1 MPMVQVKKLKD
12 GSRQIILTAIQF
24 DEITKILSELASKT
38 KASTILLA
46 DISGQLITQRG
57 NTDDI
62 NTQILSALAAS
73 DFAATAEMAKL
84 VGEDAKFKLL
94 FHEGEK
100 RNVYLSNVGD
110 NFFLVVVFD
119 VSVTL
124 GLVRIYTKKAI
135 QNLLNVFETTEQGP
149 DASTIIDSD
158 FSSMLGDMLDESFK

>member
-1 MPMVQVKKLKD
+1 MVQVKKLKD
-12 GSRQIILTAIQF
+12 GSRQIILTAKQF
-24 DEITKILSELASKT
+24 DEITKVLSELAAKT
-38 KASTILLA
+38 KASTILMA

-62 NTQILSALAAS
+62 NTAILSALAAS

-84 VGEDAKFKLL
+84 IGEDAKFKLL

-135 QNLLNVFETTEQGP
+135 QNLLSVFDSTEKGD
-149 DASTIIDSD
+149 DAGKILDQD

>member
-1 MPMVQVKKLKD
+1 MVQVKKLKD
-12 GSRQIILTAIQF
+12 GSRQIILTAKQF
-24 DEITKILSELASKT
+24 DQITKVLSELAAKT

-73 DFAATAEMAKL
+73 DFAATSEMAKL

-135 QNLLNVFETTEQGP
+135 QNLLNVFESSEQGD
-149 DASTIIDSD
+149 DASKILDQD

>member
-1 MPMVQVKKLKD
+1 MVQVKKLKD
-12 GSRQIILTAIQF
+12 GSRQIILTAKQF
-24 DEITKILSELASKT
+24 DEITKVLTELASKT

-62 NTQILSALAAS
+62 NTAILSALAAS
-73 DFAATAEMAKL
+73 DFAATSEMAKL

-135 QNLLNVFETTEQGP
+135 QNLLDVFETSEMGD
-149 DASTIIDSD
+149 DAGKILDQD

>member
-1 MPMVQVKKLKD
+1 MVQVKKLKD
-12 GSRQIILTAIQF
+12 GSRQIILTAKQF
-24 DEITKILSELASKT
+24 DEITKVLSELAVKT

-57 NTDDI
+57 NTDEI
-62 NTQILSALAAS
+62 NTAILSALAAS

-84 VGEDAKFKLL
+84 IGEEAKFKLL

-135 QNLLNVFETTEQGP
+135 QNLMEVFETSEPGDDVSKIMDQ
-149 DASTIIDSD
+149 D

>member
-1 MPMVQVKKLKD
+1 MVQVKKLKD
-12 GSRQIILTAIQF
+12 GSRQIILTAKQF
-24 DEITKILSELASKT
+24 DEITKVLSELAAKT

-62 NTQILSALAAS
+62 NTAILSALAAS
-73 DFAATAEMAKL
+73 DFAATSEMAKL

-135 QNLLNVFETTEQGP
+135 QNLLTVFETSEAGE
-149 DASTIIDSD
+149 DASKLLDQD

>member
-1 MPMVQVKKLKD
+1 MVQVKKLKD

-24 DEITKILSELASKT
+24 DEITKVLSELASKT

-57 NTDDI
+57 NTDDM

-100 RNVYLSNVGD
+100 RNVYLSHVGD

-135 QNLLNVFETTEQGP
+135 QSLLNVFETTEPGE
-149 DASTIIDSD
+149 DATTIMDSD

>member
-1 MPMVQVKKLKD
+1 MVQVKKLKD
-12 GSRQIILTAIQF
+12 GSRQIILTAKQF
-24 DEITKILSELASKT
+24 DEITKILSELAAKT

-62 NTQILSALAAS
+62 NTAILSALAAS
-73 DFAATAEMAKL
+73 DFAATSEMAKL

-135 QNLLNVFETTEQGP
+135 QNLLTVFDTSEAGD
-149 DASTIIDSD
+149 DAGKIIDQD

>member
-1 MPMVQVKKLKD
+1 MVQVKKMKD
-12 GSRQIILTAIQF
+12 GSRQVILTAQQF
-24 DEITKILSELASKT
+24 DEITKVLSELAAKT

-46 DISGQLITQRG
+46 DMSGQLITQRG
-57 NTDDI
+57 HTDDI
-62 NTQILSALAAS
+62 NTAILSALAAS
-73 DFAATAEMAKL
+73 DFAATSEMAKL

-135 QNLLNVFETTEQGP
+135 QNLLKIFRESEKGE
-149 DASTIIDSD
+149 DASKIIDKD
-158 FSSMLGDMLDESFK
+158 FTSMLGDILDESFK

>member
-1 MPMVQVKKLKD
+1 MVQVKKLKD
-12 GSRQIILTAIQF
+12 GSRQIILTAKQF
-24 DEITKILSELASKT
+24 DEITKILTELAAKT

-57 NTDDI
+57 NTDEI
-62 NTQILSALAAS
+62 NTAILSALAAS
-73 DFAATAEMAKL
+73 DFAATSEMAKL

-135 QNLLNVFETTEQGP
+135 QNLLNVFKTSEAGD
-149 DASTIIDSD
+149 DAGQILDQD

>member
-1 MPMVQVKKLKD
+1 MVQVKKLKD

>member
-1 MPMVQVKKLKD
+1 MVHVKKMKD
-12 GSRQIILTAIQF
+12 GSRQIILTAKQF
-24 DEITKILSELASKT
+24 DEITKVLTELAAKT

-57 NTDDI
+57 NTEDI
-62 NTQILSALAAS
+62 NTAILSALAAS

-100 RNVYLSNVGD
+100 RNVYLSNIGD

-135 QNLLNVFETTEQGP
+135 QSLLKIFEESEEGE
-149 DASTIIDSD
+149 DVSKVIDKD
-158 FSSMLGDMLDESFK
+158 FTSMLGDMLDESFK

>member
-1 MPMVQVKKLKD
+1 MVQVKKLKD

-24 DEITKILSELASKT
+24 DEITKVLSELASKT

-57 NTDDI
+57 NTDDM

-135 QNLLNVFETTEQGP
+135 QSLLNVFETTEPGE
-149 DASTIIDSD
+149 DATTIMDSD
-158 FSSMLGDMLDESFK
+158 FSSMLGDMLD

>member
-1 MPMVQVKKLKD
+1 MVQVKKLKD
-12 GSRQIILTAIQF
+12 GSRQVILTAQQF
-24 DEITKILSELASKT
+24 DEITKVLTELAAKT

-57 NTDDI
+57 NTEDI
-62 NTQILSALAAS
+62 NTAILSALAAS
-73 DFAATAEMAKL
+73 DFAATSEMAKL

-100 RNVYLSNVGD
+100 RNVYLSNIGE

-124 GLVRIYTKKAI
+124 GLVTIYTKKAI
-135 QNLLNVFETTEQGP
+135 HSLLQVFEESEQAE
-149 DASTIIDSD
+149 DSSKIIDKD
-158 FSSMLGDMLDESFK
+158 FSSMLGDMLDDSFK

>member
-1 MPMVQVKKLKD
+1 MVQVKRLKD
-12 GSRQIILTAIQF
+12 GSRQIILTAKQF
-24 DEITKILSELASKT
+24 DEITKVLSELAAKT

-62 NTQILSALAAS
+62 NTAILSALAAS
-73 DFAATAEMAKL
+73 DFAATSEMAKL

-135 QNLLNVFETTEQGP
+135 ENLLYVFESSEAGD
-149 DASTIIDSD
+149 DASSILDQD

>member
-1 MPMVQVKKLKD
+1 MVQVKKLKD
-12 GSRQIILTAIQF
+12 GSRQIILTAKQF
-24 DEITKILSELASKT
+24 DEITKVLTELASKT

-62 NTQILSALAAS
+62 NTAILSALAAS
-73 DFAATAEMAKL
+73 DFAATSEMAKL

-135 QNLLNVFETTEQGP
+135 QNLLDVFETSEAGD
-149 DASTIIDSD
+149 DAGKILDQD

>member
-1 MPMVQVKKLKD
+1 MVQVKKLKD
-12 GSRQIILTAIQF
+12 GSRQIILTAKQF
-24 DEITKILSELASKT
+24 DEITKVLSELAAKT

-57 NTDDI
+57 NTEDI
-62 NTQILSALAAS
+62 NTAILSALAAS
-73 DFAATAEMAKL
+73 DFAATSEMAKL

-135 QNLLNVFETTEQGP
+135 ENLLHVFETSEAGD
-149 DASTIIDSD
+149 DASAILDQD

>member
-1 MPMVQVKKLKD
+1 MVQVRKLKD
-12 GSRQIILTAIQF
+12 GSRQVILTAPQF
-24 DEITKILSELASKT
+24 DEITKVLGELAAKT

-57 NTDDI
+57 NTEDI
-62 NTQILSALAAS
+62 NTAILSALAAS
-73 DFAATAEMAKL
+73 DFAATSEMAKL

-100 RNVYLSNVGD
+100 RNVYLSNIGD

-135 QNLLNVFETTEQGP
+135 QSLLKIFEDSAAGDDT
-149 DASTIIDSD
+149 SNIIDKD

>member
-1 MPMVQVKKLKD
+1 MVQVKKLKD

-57 NTDDI
+57 NTDEI

-135 QNLLNVFETTEQGP
+135 QNLLNVFDTTEQGP
-149 DASTIIDSD
+149 DASTIMDSD

>member
-1 MPMVQVKKLKD
+1 MVQVKKMKD
-12 GSRQIILTAIQF
+12 GSRQIILSAQQF
-24 DEITKILSELASKT
+24 DEITKVLTELAAKT

-57 NTDDI
+57 NTEDI
-62 NTQILSALAAS
+62 NTAILSALAAS
-73 DFAATAEMAKL
+73 DFAATSEMAKL
-84 VGEDAKFKLL
+84 VGENAKFKLL

-110 NFFLVVVFD
+110 TFFLVVVFD

-135 QNLLNVFETTEQGP
+135 QSLIQVFEESEQGE
-149 DASTIIDSD
+149 DASKIIDKD

>member
-1 MPMVQVKKLKD
+1 MVQVKKMKD
-12 GSRQIILTAIQF
+12 GSRQIILTAQQF
-24 DEITKILSELASKT
+24 DEITKVLSELAAKT

-57 NTDDI
+57 NTEDI
-62 NTQILSALAAS
+62 NTAILSALAAS
-73 DFAATAEMAKL
+73 DFAATSEMAKL

-100 RNVYLSNVGD
+100 RNVYLSNIGD

-135 QNLLNVFETTEQGP
+135 QSLFKIFEESAEGE
-149 DASTIIDSD
+149 DASKIIDKD
-158 FSSMLGDMLDESFK
+158 FSSMLGDMLDDSFK

>member
-1 MPMVQVKKLKD
+1 MVQVKKLKD

-24 DEITKILSELASKT
+24 DEITKVLTEL
-38 KASTILLA
+38 ASTILLA

-57 NTDDI
+57 NTEDM

-73 DFAATAEMAKL
+73 DFAATSEMAKL

-135 QNLLNVFETTEQGP
+135 QNLLNVFETTEQGE
-149 DASTIIDSD
+149 DASAIIDQD

>member
-1 MPMVQVKKLKD
+1 MVQVKKLKD
-12 GSRQIILTAIQF
+12 GSRQIILTAKQF
-24 DEITKILSELASKT
+24 DEITKVLSELAAKT
-38 KASTILLA
+38 KASTILMA

-62 NTQILSALAAS
+62 NTAILSALAAS

-84 VGEDAKFKLL
+84 IGEDAKFKLL

-135 QNLLNVFETTEQGP
+135 QNLLNVFETSEKGD
-149 DASTIIDSD
+149 DASKIIDQD

>member
-1 MPMVQVKKLKD
+1 MVQDKKLKD
-12 GSRQIILTAIQF
+12 GSRQVILTAQQF
-24 DEITKILSELASKT
+24 DQITKVLTELAAKT

-57 NTDDI
+57 NTEDI
-62 NTQILSALAAS
+62 NTAILSALAAS
-73 DFAATAEMAKL
+73 DFAATSEMAKL

-100 RNVYLSNVGD
+100 RNVYLSNIGD

-135 QNLLNVFETTEQGP
+135 HSLLQVFEESEQP
-149 DASTIIDSD
+149 DEDNKIIDKD
-158 FSSMLGDMLDESFK
+158 FSSMLGDMLDDSFK

>member
-1 MPMVQVKKLKD
+1 MVQVKKLKD
-12 GSRQIILTAIQF
+12 GSRQIILNAKQF
-24 DEITKILSELASKT
+24 DEITKILSELAAKT

-62 NTQILSALAAS
+62 NTAILSALAAS
-73 DFAATAEMAKL
+73 DFAATSEMAKL
-84 VGEDAKFKLL
+84 VGEEAKFKLL

-100 RNVYLSNVGD
+100 RNVYLSNIGD

-135 QNLLNVFETTEQGP
+135 QSLINVFETSESDE
-149 DASTIIDSD
+149 DASKVIDQD

>member
-1 MPMVQVKKLKD
+1 M
-12 GSRQIILTAIQF
+12 
-24 DEITKILSELASKT
+24 
-38 KASTILLA
+38 
-46 DISGQLITQRG
+46 
-57 NTDDI
+57 
-62 NTQILSALAAS
+62 SALAAS
-73 DFAATAEMAKL
+73 DFAATSEMAKL

-135 QNLLNVFETTEQGP
+135 QNLLDVFETSEMGD
-149 DASTIIDSD
+149 DAGKILDQD

>member
-1 MPMVQVKKLKD
+1 MVQVKKLKD
-12 GSRQIILTAIQF
+12 GSRQIILSAKQF
-24 DEITKILSELASKT
+24 DEITKILSELAAKT

-57 NTDDI
+57 NTEDI
-62 NTQILSALAAS
+62 NTAILSALAAS
-73 DFAATAEMAKL
+73 DFAATSEMAKL

-135 QNLLNVFETTEQGP
+135 QNLLTVFETTGETE
-149 DASTIIDSD
+149 DAKKLIDDD

>member
-1 MPMVQVKKLKD
+1 MVQVKKLKD
-12 GSRQIILTAIQF
+12 GSRQIILAPQQF
-24 DEITKILSELASKT
+24 DEITKILSELAAKT

-62 NTQILSALAAS
+62 NTAILSALAAS
-73 DFAATAEMAKL
+73 DFAATSEMAKL

-135 QNLLNVFETTEQGP
+135 ENLIKVFE
-149 DASTIIDSD
+149 ASESADDSSKIIDDD

>member
-1 MPMVQVKKLKD
+1 MVQVKKMKD
-12 GSRQIILTAIQF
+12 GSRQVILTAQQF
-24 DEITKILSELASKT
+24 DEITKVLSELAAKT

-57 NTDDI
+57 NTEDI
-62 NTQILSALAAS
+62 NTAILSALAAS
-73 DFAATAEMAKL
+73 DFAATSEMAKL

-100 RNVYLSNVGD
+100 RNVYLSNIGD

-135 QNLLNVFETTEQGP
+135 QSLLKIFEDSEKGD
-149 DASTIIDSD
+149 DASKIIDKD
-158 FSSMLGDMLDESFK
+158 FSSMLGDMLDDSFK

>member
-1 MPMVQVKKLKD
+1 MVQVKKLKD
-12 GSRQIILTAIQF
+12 GSRQLILTAQQF
-24 DEITKILSELASKT
+24 DEITKVLSELAAKT

-57 NTDDI
+57 NTEDI
-62 NTQILSALAAS
+62 NTAILSALAAS
-73 DFAATAEMAKL
+73 DFAATSEMAKL

-100 RNVYLSNVGD
+100 RNVYLSNIGD

-135 QNLLNVFETTEQGP
+135 QSLLKIFEESEEGD
-149 DASTIIDSD
+149 DASKIIDND

>member
-1 MPMVQVKKLKD
+1 MVQVKKLKD
-12 GSRQIILTAIQF
+12 GSRQIILNAKQF
-24 DEITKILSELASKT
+24 DEITKILSELAAKT

-46 DISGQLITQRG
+46 DISGQLISQRG
-57 NTDDI
+57 NTEDI
-62 NTQILSALAAS
+62 NTAILSALAAS
-73 DFAATAEMAKL
+73 DFAATSEMAKL
-84 VGEDAKFKLL
+84 VGEEAKFKLL

-100 RNVYLSNVGD
+100 RNVYLSNIGD

-135 QNLLNVFETTEQGP
+135 QNLINVFETSESDE
-149 DASTIIDSD
+149 DAKKVIDQD

>member
-1 MPMVQVKKLKD
+1 MVQVKKLKD
-12 GSRQIILTAIQF
+12 GSRQIILAPQQF
-24 DEITKILSELASKT
+24 DEITKILSELAAKT

-62 NTQILSALAAS
+62 NTAILSALAAS
-73 DFAATAEMAKL
+73 DFAATSEMAKL

-135 QNLLNVFETTEQGP
+135 ENLIKVFESSESA
-149 DASTIIDSD
+149 DDSSKIIDDD